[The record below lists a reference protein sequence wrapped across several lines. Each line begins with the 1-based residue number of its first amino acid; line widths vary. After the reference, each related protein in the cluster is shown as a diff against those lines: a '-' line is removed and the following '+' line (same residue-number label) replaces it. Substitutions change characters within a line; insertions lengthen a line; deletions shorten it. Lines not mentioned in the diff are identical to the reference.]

1 MNSRDRLNLK
11 HKPTPTTFAR
21 SMRLSLALAVICLWA
36 SQTATAQT
44 SYSDMWLANAP
55 SAVTSTATD
64 VAPPVDEVDSDTASL
79 AGCGITEDDYT
90 NYNLYQSVTK
100 IKSPSGVIVST
111 ASGDL
116 DSWSRADVSAPI
128 NLESPE
134 VGDYMVETTHS
145 EYPYDNELLEPT
157 GSTSPTAIVS
167 PTGLRASIFSW
178 VTHLFG
184 GTRPFKIV
192 YKYMDTF
199 AVNGLETL
207 YRYQF
212 VCQSTECHA
221 DFFRVYSSK
230 QFGFH
235 PPYIV
240 IRGVKLVVN
249 LLFTRIYSCVGKST
263 ASYGLPLC

>member
-1 MNSRDRLNLK
+1 MNSSDRFNLK
-11 HKPTPTTFAR
+11 HKPTQTTFAR

-36 SQTATAQT
+36 SQTTMAQT

-55 SAVTSTATD
+55 SAITSTASD
-64 VAPPVDEVDSDTASL
+64 VAPPVDEIDSDQTSI

-90 NYNLYQSVTK
+90 SYNLYQSVTK
-100 IKSPSGVIVST
+100 IRSPSGVTTT
-111 ASGDL
+111 ASGGL
-116 DSWSRADVSAPI
+116 DSWSRADVSLPI
-128 NLESPE
+128 NLDSPE
-134 VGDYMVETTHS
+134 EGDYMIETKHS
-145 EYPYDNELLEPT
+145 EYPYDNELVEPT
-157 GSTSPTAIVS
+157 GPTSPTAVVS

-178 VTHLFG
+178 VTRLFG

-192 YKYMDTF
+192 YRYMDTF
-199 AVNGLETL
+199 AVTGLETL

-221 DFFRVYSSK
+221 DPFRIYSSK
-230 QFGFH
+230 KFGFH
-235 PPYIV
+235 PPYVV